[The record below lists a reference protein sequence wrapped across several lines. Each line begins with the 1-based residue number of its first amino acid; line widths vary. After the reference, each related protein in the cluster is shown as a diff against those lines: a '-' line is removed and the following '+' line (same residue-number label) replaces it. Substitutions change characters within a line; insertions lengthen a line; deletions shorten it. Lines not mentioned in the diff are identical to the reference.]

1 MTKREFRSKVVQSG
15 LFSWQVAEKMGVSV
29 DTLMRWQRG
38 GFDGEREQL
47 VLAAI
52 EELKQEQ
59 EQAARAWQQAQDM
72 EAAYYG
78 LCSEEEEI
86 KRQALYI
93 AHERGLI
100 GWR

>member
-59 EQAARAWQQAQDM
+59 EQEQAARA
-72 EAAYYG
+72 
-78 LCSEEEEI
+78 
-86 KRQALYI
+86 
-93 AHERGLI
+93 
-100 GWR
+100 

>member
-59 EQAARAWQQAQDM
+59 EQEQAARAWQQGQQSLAL
-72 EAAYYG
+72 AALG
-78 LCSEEEEI
+78 GGIENAS
-86 KRQALYI
+86 
-93 AHERGLI
+93 
-100 GWR
+100 